1 MSAGMSIEHSCRG
14 VEESCLGAV
23 AVLVQVA

>member
-1 MSAGMSIEHSCRG
+1 MSAGMSIEHSCQG
-14 VEESCLGAV
+14 VEESCLDVV